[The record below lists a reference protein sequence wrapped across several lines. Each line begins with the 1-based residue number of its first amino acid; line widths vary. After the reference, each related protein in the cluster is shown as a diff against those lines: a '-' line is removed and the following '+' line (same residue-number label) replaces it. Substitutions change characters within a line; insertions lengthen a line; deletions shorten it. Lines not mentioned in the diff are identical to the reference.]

1 MAVYTSIDMLE
12 DCRAG
17 RAEGWEY
24 LVSRF
29 LPALEWIARRHD
41 EAAAGREGSLKGFL
55 AALRD
60 DARSPVNRFR
70 TATDRE
76 FLYCAAEY
84 WLDWA
89 GALPADAGDRGIR
102 ERFGGALE
110 EFTRLE
116 RQIVWFAVLGYDED
130 GMRELL
136 PAAGERVRQ
145 VVARAAE
152 RLGGDAAVVSD
163 RSYGAALV
171 AEVRSS
177 PPEEPVPLR
186 RLFQVLDGRLDWRRR
201 DEIEDRLLASWYEL
215 DRFCRARE
223 AAMALRKARPLPPE
237 QVAEYVRSLE
247 LDRRP
252 PGGSRHSRPRGPR
265 FLRLLPFLR

>member
-1 MAVYTSIDMLE
+1 MTVYTSIDMLE

-24 LVSRF
+24 LVDRF
-29 LPALEWIARRHD
+29 LPALEWIARRYD
-41 EAAAGREGSLKGFL
+41 EAAAGREGFFDGFL
-55 AALRD
+55 TALRD
-60 DARSPVNRFR
+60 DAGSPVNRLR

-76 FLYCAAEY
+76 FLYHAAEY

-89 GALPADAGDRGIR
+89 GALPADAGNRGIR
-102 ERFGGALE
+102 ERFGRALE

-116 RQIVWFAVLGYDED
+116 RQIVWFTVLGYGPD
-130 GMRELL
+130 GIRELL

-145 VVARAAE
+145 VLARAAE
-152 RLGGDAAVVSD
+152 RLGGDAAVLSD

-215 DRFCRARE
+215 DRFCRATE
-223 AAMALRKARPLPPE
+223 TAMALRKARPLPPE
-237 QVAEYVRSLE
+237 QAAECLRSLG
-247 LDRRP
+247 LNRRR
-252 PGGSRHSRPRGPR
+252 PGGSRQSGFRGPR